1 MEQLWG
7 FFWQQS
13 QFLIDKPSITFL
25 IAFHTCFLYEAYLNS
40 IQATDVVVLCI
51 KYHKIMSDCKVQIAQ
66 ALHCK
71 HSVIIMEHCFITA
84 YSSYFYV
91 VNIPRIRYTLC

>member
-1 MEQLWG
+1 MIYSKGKIHMQANIKKKKTTKITVNNVHLWSNCGG
-7 FFWQQS
+7 FFGQQS

-71 HSVIIMEHCFITA
+71 H
-84 YSSYFYV
+84 
-91 VNIPRIRYTLC
+91 